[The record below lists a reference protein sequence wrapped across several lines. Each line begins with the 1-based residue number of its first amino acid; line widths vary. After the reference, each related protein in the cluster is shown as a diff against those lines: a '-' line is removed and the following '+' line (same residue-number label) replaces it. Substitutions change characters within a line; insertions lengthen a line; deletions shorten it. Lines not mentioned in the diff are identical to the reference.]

1 MALRYSNEILS
12 ISGKKVKQ
20 VTIKVAEKAFNE
32 GKQLWLQPCK
42 LRVNNPYHP
51 PMLISKEET
60 FAWCN
65 SFSSIIEVYKHYNCY
80 GRRGKYPIFFVE
92 VA

>member
-32 GKQLWLQPCK
+32 GKQLWLHPCNM
-42 LRVNNPYHP
+42 RINNPWQS
-51 PMLISKEET
+51 PMPINEDKT
-60 FAWCN
+60 FVGCK
-65 SFSSIIEVYKHYNCY
+65 SFTSVVEVYKNYNCDNE
-80 GRRGKYPIFFVE
+80 RGKYPIFFVE

>member
-1 MALRYSNEILS
+1 MALRYSNETLS

-32 GKQLWLQPCK
+32 GKQLWLHPCNM
-42 LRVNNPYHP
+42 RINNPWQS
-51 PMLISKEET
+51 PMPINKEKT
-60 FAWCN
+60 FVGCK
-65 SFSSIIEVYKHYNCY
+65 SFTSVVEVYKNYNCDNE
-80 GRRGKYPIFFVE
+80 RGKYPILFVE